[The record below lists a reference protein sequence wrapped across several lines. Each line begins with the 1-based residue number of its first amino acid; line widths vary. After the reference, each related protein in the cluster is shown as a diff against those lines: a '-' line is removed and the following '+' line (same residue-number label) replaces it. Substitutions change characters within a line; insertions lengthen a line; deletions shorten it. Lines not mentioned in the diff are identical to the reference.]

1 MADPA
6 DLPLTH
12 ISHTHTG
19 ATRTMSSAM
28 VASSEVEG
36 GMRRDMRWPRAVE
49 NQTTS
54 TPTPYKRTKGM
65 AGRVME

>member
-1 MADPA
+1 
-6 DLPLTH
+6 
-12 ISHTHTG
+12 
-19 ATRTMSSAM
+19 MSSAM